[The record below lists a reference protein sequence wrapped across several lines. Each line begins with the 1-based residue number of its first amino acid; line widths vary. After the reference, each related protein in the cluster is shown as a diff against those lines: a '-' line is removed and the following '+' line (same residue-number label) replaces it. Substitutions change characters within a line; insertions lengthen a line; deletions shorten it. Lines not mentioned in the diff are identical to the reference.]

1 VAHLAALEAC
11 TWIPT
16 EFCETSSAARY
27 FHADFVAHKEA
38 FIIFSDALLCR
49 FSTVKFLEKTETRR
63 SPKTIKD
70 TNHETISH
78 SARSKSGREGIQ
90 HGGDVL
96 QFDVDDI
103 PYFAET
109 TLKVLLTSIFW

>member
-49 FSTVKFLEKTETRR
+49 FSTVKFLRRLRQGNPQNPSKIPTTKPYPTLQDVNQVGKAYNMGETYFN
-63 SPKTIKD
+63 SMLMIFPILPK
-70 TNHETISH
+70 
-78 SARSKSGREGIQ
+78 Q
-90 HGGDVL
+90 L
-96 QFDVDDI
+96 
-103 PYFAET
+103 
-109 TLKVLLTSIFW
+109 